1 MADWK
6 EREKTNVIGPDHPQP
21 DAPTHEELAMEG
33 KGEVRGDADA
43 AQRQEAETPKPIA
56 GGAGG
61 ATPPDGHP
69 SSGMIDEGGV
79 QR

>member
-21 DAPTHEELAMEG
+21 DTPTHEDLAREG
-33 KGEVRGDADA
+33 KTAVRSDAGQ
-43 AQRQEAETPKPIA
+43 AQRQEAETPKPL
-56 GGAGG
+56 GGESG
-61 ATPPDGHP
+61 ASTAHP
-69 SSGMIDEGGV
+69 ASGMIDEGGA

>member
-6 EREKTNVIGPDHPQP
+6 ERDKTNVIGPDHPQP
-21 DAPTHEELAMEG
+21 GAPTHEELAMEG

-56 GGAGG
+56 GGGG
-61 ATPPDGHP
+61 PPAGHP
-69 SSGMIDEGGV
+69 SSGMIDEGGA